1 MGKTGR
7 ANVRILR
14 EGYFRWVEMRQV
26 SDVTCTTTYIEDG
39 GKKILVDVPNVG
51 EETAL
56 LASLKQAGINPNTVD
71 IVVVTHFHPD
81 HDGCLHL
88 FPNARFIGS
97 GVEWHGAEHRY
108 WHEEA
113 LSLTDDVYV
122 IKTPGHTQDSCSVI
136 ANTEDGIVAMV
147 GDMWW
152 SLDDPKL
159 LVVSSQEEL
168 DANRKKIITLADWI
182 IPGHAGMG
190 DVKSAVLEP

>member
-1 MGKTGR
+1 MEKTGR
-7 ANVRILR
+7 AHVKVVR
-14 EGYFRWVEMRQV
+14 EGYFRWVEKRV
-26 SDVTCTTTYIEDG
+26 LSDVTCTTTLIEDG

-51 EETAL
+51 EEDAFLAAL
-56 LASLKQAGINPNTVD
+56 KDAGIDPKSID

-88 FPNARFIGS
+88 FPNALYIGS
-97 GVEWHGAEHRY
+97 GVQWNGAEHRY

-113 LSLTDDVYV
+113 LPLTDDVYV
-122 IKTPGHTQDSCSVI
+122 LKTPGHTLDSCSVV
-136 ANTEDGIVAMV
+136 ANTEDGVIAAV

-159 LVVSSQEEL
+159 LVVSDAEALE
-168 DANRKKIITLADWI
+168 ANRKKIIALADRI

-190 DVKSAVLEP
+190 DAKEAQL